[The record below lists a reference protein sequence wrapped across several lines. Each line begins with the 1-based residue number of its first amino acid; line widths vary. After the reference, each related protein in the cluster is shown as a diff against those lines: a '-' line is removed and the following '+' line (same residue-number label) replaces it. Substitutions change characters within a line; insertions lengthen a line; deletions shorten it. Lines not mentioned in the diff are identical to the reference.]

1 MKLPNLQL
9 KKRLLIATTL
19 VFVFSVISV
28 ATAQEL
34 QRTFT
39 VVNPT
44 IDVKL
49 DPGGYKQGTTKV
61 VNQSNA
67 PLTFD
72 ISVQDYIVSDTQG
85 TPQILPPN
93 SLSNKYSA
101 AAWIGVSPSQFT
113 LKPGQ
118 TQVVNY
124 YVQIPSYAKPGG
136 HYAAIVTKPRVEGVD
151 NATGG
156 VVNTQIGS
164 LFYVTINGP
173 VKESASVFKFFTN
186 FLHEY
191 GPVDVLTQIRN
202 LGDLHIAPKGTVKVT
217 GLFFNESQN
226 LPTHN
231 IFPEA
236 TRDFTN
242 RFGSMLMFGPYKAQ
256 LTASYGQ
263 NGNLPLVSSLTF
275 WVFPWRL
282 TIIIILIV
290 IAVILGAKYYKK
302 RKNQRKNPDHQVNQP
317 QVSHDEGGNTT
328 TA

>member
-19 VFVFSVISV
+19 VFVFSVIGV

-49 DPGGYKQGTTKV
+49 NPGAYTQGTTKV
-61 VNQSNA
+61 INQSNA

-72 ISVQDYIVSDTQG
+72 ISVQDYIVSDTAG

-93 SLSNKYSA
+93 TLSNKYSA
-101 AAWIGVSPSQFT
+101 AAWIGVSPAQFT

-136 HYAAIVTKPRVEGVD
+136 HYAAIVTKPQVQGVE

-164 LFYVTINGP
+164 LFYVTVNGP
-173 VKESASVFKFFTN
+173 VQESATVSKFFTN

-191 GPVDVLTQIRN
+191 GPIDVLTQIRN
-202 LGDLHIAPKGTVKVT
+202 MGDLHIAPKGTVKVT
-217 GLFFNESQN
+217 GLFFNQSQD

-236 TRDFTN
+236 ARDFTN
-242 RFGSMLMFGPYKAQ
+242 KFGNMFMFGPYKAQ

-263 NGNLPLVSSLTF
+263 SGNLPLVASLTF

-282 TIIIILIV
+282 TIVIILII
-290 IAVILGAKYYKK
+290 IAAVLGMKYYKK
-302 RKNQRKNPDHQVNQP
+302 RKGQHKTQP
-317 QVSHDEGGNTT
+317 QENHVNHDEGGNTT
-328 TA
+328 TV